1 MNTYQG
7 KVEEANVMEFQQ
19 KDTLDTCT
27 KQQVIYSTDKP
38 LLFINYKGTD
48 WQVDTDMTTL
58 QT

>member
-19 KDTLDTCT
+19 KDTLDTCR

-48 WQVDTDMTTL
+48 
-58 QT
+58 